1 MIDHR
6 FIGHELPR
14 FAVDVEAG
22 RLSFF
27 AKATGQTDPVYRDL
41 EAAWQAGYPA
51 IPVPPTFFFCLE
63 MGSPNPNVMREL
75 LSIDIGRVLH
85 GEQQFVYH
93 RMAYAGDRLSFAA
106 RIEDIYDKKN
116 GALEF
121 VVKAVHIT
129 NQRGEPVAELRNT
142 TVVRNG

>member
-1 MIDHR
+1 MIDRR

-14 FAVDVEAG
+14 FSVDVEAG
-22 RLSFF
+22 RLKFF
-27 AKATGQTDPVYRDL
+27 AKATGQTDSVYCDV
-41 EAAWQAGYPA
+41 EAAQQAGYPA

-63 MGSPNPNVMREL
+63 MDSPNPNVMREL
-75 LSIDIGRVLH
+75 LGIDIGRVLH
-85 GEQQFVYH
+85 GEQQFVYR

-106 RIEDIYDKKN
+106 RIEDIYDKRN

-129 NQRGEPVAELRNT
+129 DQRGEAVAELRNT